1 MRNIFWSVLV
11 LIAVLFIFGC
21 EKGSSF
27 IPLCVNEKDTMLLK
41 IYRCRA
47 FRYNPYIVILAK
59 KVNLNYEQRT
69 IVVEELKN
77 FTGDDS
83 WTDGYDWILPEIKIE
98 DGNLIINIPKDNS
111 YYVYIGENQFYL
123 PRLNK

>member
-1 MRNIFWSVLV
+1 MTKKGRRVMRNIFWSVLV

-27 IPLCVNEKDTMLLK
+27 IPLCVNEKDTML
-41 IYRCRA
+41 
-47 FRYNPYIVILAK
+47 
-59 KVNLNYEQRT
+59 RT

-83 WTDGYDWILPEIKIE
+83 WTDGYDWILPEIIQPAFPYSNHFFIFGQIQIKTVI
-98 DGNLIINIPKDNS
+98 K
-111 YYVYIGENQFYL
+111 FF
-123 PRLNK
+123 RF

>member
-27 IPLCVNEKDTMLLK
+27 IPLCVNEKDTML
-41 IYRCRA
+41 
-47 FRYNPYIVILAK
+47 
-59 KVNLNYEQRT
+59 RT